1 MFSKLSNE
9 AVSPVVPAP
18 REAEVGGLLQPRRG
32 GWTWA
37 TEPHTQPLLCTSPFE
52 FLLSD
57 IILSKHSKRALHT
70 FCCQEYSFCFIS
82 MLEEGADCNLDS
94 EIYPAVKTVNVLPL
108 R

>member
-9 AVSPVVPAP
+9 AVSPVVPSP
-18 REAEVGGLLQPRRG
+18 CEAEVGGLLQSRRG
-32 GWTWA
+32 GRAWA
-37 TEPHTQPLLCTSPFE
+37 TEPHTQPLLCKSPFE

-57 IILSKHSKRALHT
+57 IILSKHGKQTLHT
-70 FCCQEYSFCFIS
+70 FYCQGPSFCFIS
-82 MLEEGADCNLDS
+82 MLEEGVDCNLDS